1 MSKLW
6 SPASE
11 QILLQSNTSFYL
23 SDSIV
28 IYVKYI
34 KIRLFF
40 PILDCVYT
48 IFYNTNNYL
57 FGGSHGSK
65 RDPDTLA
72 QD

>member
-34 KIRLFF
+34 KIRLLS
-40 PILDCVYT
+40 PILGCVLHY
-48 IFYNTNNYL
+48 ILQY
-57 FGGSHGSK
+57 K
-65 RDPDTLA
+65 
-72 QD
+72 